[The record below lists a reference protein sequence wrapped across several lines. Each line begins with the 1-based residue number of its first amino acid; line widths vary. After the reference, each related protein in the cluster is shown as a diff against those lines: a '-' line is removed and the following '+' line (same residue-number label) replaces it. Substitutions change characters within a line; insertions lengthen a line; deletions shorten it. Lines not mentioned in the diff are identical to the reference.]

1 MRKTTLLLLLAS
13 MTLAVLLS
21 CTTAVLMAAQGVAQT
36 ATVTLVGAGDIAE
49 CSPDNNAEETAALLA
64 NIPGTVLPLGDNAYP
79 NGTPRQY
86 ANCYDN
92 YRLSHGSLFD
102 PKRTSWWGQ
111 YKTRTM
117 PVLGNHE
124 YHTSKVAQSYFDYF
138 SANQDVGFKEPAA
151 RVPNT
156 PDNPGLTPGKGY
168 YSYDRGSWHIVALNS
183 NCNKVG
189 GCEKTSTQGKWL
201 QNNLAN
207 TNKQCTLA
215 YFHAP
220 LFSTGNNIPNP
231 NVKPL
236 WQILYNN
243 GAEVIVNGH
252 AHRYERYAP
261 LTPGGKIDLQN
272 GIRQFVAGTGG
283 APGGS
288 EVQQAPGV
296 QVVETGTSGVLKL
309 ELSAG
314 SYSWEF
320 VPIAGQSFTDSGD
333 GSCTPNVQRGQQ
345 DEANGEEDDER
356 DARVAVAVSPRSLH
370 RLPLPFPADR

>member
-1 MRKTTLLLLLAS
+1 MRKTLLLLAS

-21 CTTAVLMAAQGVAQT
+21 CTTAVLMAAQGLAQT
-36 ATVTLVGAGDIAE
+36 TTETMTIVGAGDIAE
-49 CSPDNNAEETAALLA
+49 CSPDNHAQDTAALLA

-79 NGTPRQY
+79 NGTRTQY

-92 YRLSHGSLFD
+92 YKLSDGSVFD
-102 PKRTSWWGQ
+102 AARTSWWGQ
-111 YKTRTM
+111 YKARTM

-124 YHTSKVAQSYFDYF
+124 YHSSTVAQPYFDYF
-138 SANQDVGFKEPAA
+138 SALNGFKQPRAP
-151 RVPNT
+151 VPNT
-156 PDNPGLTPGKGY
+156 SANPGLTSGKGY

-189 GCEKTSTQGKWL
+189 GCERTSTQGKWL
-201 QNNLAN
+201 QNNLTN
-207 TNKQCTLA
+207 TTNKQCTLA
-215 YFHAP
+215 YFHHP
-220 LFSTGNNIPNP
+220 LFSTGSNVTNP

-243 GAEVIVNGH
+243 GADVIVNGH

-261 LTPGGKIDLQN
+261 LTPRGKIDFQN

-296 QVVETGTSGVLKL
+296 EEVKTGTPGVLKL
-309 ELSAG
+309 DLSVG

-320 VPIAGQSFTDSGD
+320 VPIAGQTFTDSGN
-333 GSCTPNVQRGQQ
+333 GSC
-345 DEANGEEDDER
+345 
-356 DARVAVAVSPRSLH
+356 H
-370 RLPLPFPADR
+370 

>member
-13 MTLAVLLS
+13 MTLAVVLS

-49 CSPDNNAEETAALLA
+49 CSPDNNAKATAALLA
-64 NIPGTVLPLGDNAYP
+64 NIPGTVLALGDNAYP

-92 YRLSHGSLFD
+92 YRLSDGSLFD
-102 PKRTSWWGQ
+102 TKRTYWWGQ
-111 YKTRTM
+111 YKARTM

-124 YHTSKVAQSYFDYF
+124 YHASKVAQPYFDYF

-156 PDNPGLTPGKGY
+156 PANPGLTPGKGY

-189 GCEKTSTQGKWL
+189 GCEKSSTQGRWL
-201 QNNLAN
+201 RNNLAN

-215 YFHAP
+215 YFHHP

-243 GAEVIVNGH
+243 GADVIVNGH

-272 GIRQFVAGTGG
+272 GIRQIVAGTGG

-288 EVQQAPGV
+288 EMQQAPGV

-309 ELSAG
+309 NLSAG

-320 VPIAGQSFTDSGD
+320 VPIAGQTFTDTGD

-345 DEANGEEDDER
+345 DEANGDEDDE
-356 DARVAVAVSPRSLH
+356 
-370 RLPLPFPADR
+370 

>member
-1 MRKTTLLLLLAS
+1 MKSIFAALTLALLAS
-13 MTLAVLLS
+13 LVL
-21 CTTAVLMAAQGVAQT
+21 LMAAQGLAQT
-36 ATVTLVGAGDIAE
+36 TTEPMTIVGAGDIAE
-49 CSPDNNAEETAALLA
+49 CSPDNHAQDTAALLA
-64 NIPGTVLPLGDNAYP
+64 NIPGTVLALGDNAYP
-79 NGTPRQY
+79 DGTRTQY

-92 YRLSHGSLFD
+92 YKLSDGSIFD
-102 PKRTSWWGQ
+102 ANRTYWWGQ
-111 YKTRTM
+111 YKDRTM

-124 YHTSKVAQSYFDYF
+124 YHSSKVAQPYFDYF
-138 SANQDVGFKEPAA
+138 SANQLVGFKEPAA
-151 RVPNT
+151 PVPND
-156 PDNPGLTPGKGY
+156 PNNNQFGLTPGKGY

-189 GCEKTSTQGKWL
+189 GCTKTSAQGKWL
-201 QNNLAN
+201 QTDLTNT

-215 YFHAP
+215 YFHEP
-220 LFSTGNNIPNP
+220 LYSTGNNVTNP

-243 GAEVIVNGH
+243 HAEVILNGH

-288 EVQQAPGV
+288 EVQQAPGNP
-296 QVVETGTSGVLKL
+296 VVKTGISGVLKL
-309 ELSAG
+309 DLSAG

-320 VPIAGQSFTDSGD
+320 VPIAGQTFTDSGND
-333 GSCTPNVQRGQQ
+333 FC
-345 DEANGEEDDER
+345 
-356 DARVAVAVSPRSLH
+356 H
-370 RLPLPFPADR
+370 

>member
-1 MRKTTLLLLLAS
+1 MRKTTLLLAS

-36 ATVTLVGAGDIAE
+36 TTEPVTLVGAGDIAE
-49 CSPDNNAEETAALLA
+49 CSPDNNAKATAALLA
-64 NIPGTVLPLGDNAYP
+64 NISGTVLALGDNVYP
-79 NGTPRQY
+79 EGTRTQY

-92 YRLSHGSLFD
+92 YRLSGGSIFD
-102 PKRTSWWGQ
+102 TNRTSWWGQ
-111 YKTRTM
+111 YKARTM

-124 YHTSKVAQSYFDYF
+124 YHSSTVAQPYFDYF
-138 SANQDVGFKEPAA
+138 SAQNGFKQPRAP
-151 RVPNT
+151 VPNT
-156 PDNPGLTPGKGY
+156 TRNPGLTPGKGY

-189 GCEKTSTQGKWL
+189 GCQKTSTQGKWL
-201 QNNLAN
+201 QKNLAN
-207 TNKQCTLA
+207 TTNKQCTLA
-215 YFHAP
+215 YFHHP
-220 LFSTGNNIPNP
+220 LFSTGSNVTNP

-243 GAEVIVNGH
+243 GAEVILNGH

-261 LTPGGKIDLQN
+261 LTPGGKVDPNN
-272 GIRQFVAGTGG
+272 GIRQIVAGTGG

-296 QVVETGTSGVLKL
+296 EVVETGTSGVLKL
-309 ELSAG
+309 ELSAD

-320 VPIAGQSFTDSGD
+320 VPIAGQTFTDSGS
-333 GSCTPNVQRGQQ
+333 GSCHSPSRG
-345 DEANGEEDDER
+345 NRRDDVSD
-356 DARVAVAVSPRSLH
+356 DA
-370 RLPLPFPADR
+370 DNNDGD